1 MLRLFGAR
9 KKMARENF
17 AQFVAAGAKLGHQEE
32 FYLTGKGGILG
43 SEEFVDETIHRL
55 GETDGRSARTVGD
68 TPKFDGRAL
77 VRIAAEHWGRT
88 LGSDMQY
95 CKSWF

>member
-1 MLRLFGAR
+1 
-9 KKMARENF
+9 MARENF

-68 TPKFDGRAL
+68 TPEFDGRAL
-77 VRIAAEHWGRT
+77 VRIAAEHRGQTCNIANRGFDNVR
-88 LGSDMQY
+88 LAPLRFMV
-95 CKSWF
+95 K